1 MEEMICIELKET
13 TLEKLEAIARWKA
26 KQEGKAVSVLMSGD
40 DDTRLRNEAQACGAV
55 FCCKTDYDLIARIN
69 EMVG

>member
-26 KQEGKAVSVLMSGD
+26 KQEGKAVSVEDLVGIAC
-40 DDTRLRNEAQACGAV
+40 AQKSPAHYKFGGVV
-55 FCCKTDYDLIARIN
+55 FMEYCL
-69 EMVG
+69 

>member
-26 KQEGKAVSVLMSGD
+26 KQEGKAVSVEDLVGIAIERHLDRLSEKLMHNVHSFTENG
-40 DDTRLRNEAQACGAV
+40 QK
-55 FCCKTDYDLIARIN
+55 KT
-69 EMVG
+69 ETSE

>member
-26 KQEGKAVSVLMSGD
+26 KQEGKAVSV
-40 DDTRLRNEAQACGAV
+40 E
-55 FCCKTDYDLIARIN
+55 DLVGIAIERAFGQIIGKAKHQS
-69 EMVG
+69 VVI

>member
-26 KQEGKAVSVLMSGD
+26 KQEGKAVSSRGSCGM
-40 DDTRLRNEAQACGAV
+40 RLSRHLDRLSEKLNIKA
-55 FCCKTDYDLIARIN
+55 
-69 EMVG
+69 

>member
-26 KQEGKAVSVLMSGD
+26 KQEGKEIKPAG
-40 DDTRLRNEAQACGAV
+40 
-55 FCCKTDYDLIARIN
+55 
-69 EMVG
+69 

>member
-26 KQEGKAVSVLMSGD
+26 KQEKRSA
-40 DDTRLRNEAQACGAV
+40 
-55 FCCKTDYDLIARIN
+55 
-69 EMVG
+69 

>member
-26 KQEGKAVSVLMSGD
+26 KQEGKAVSVEDLVGIAIERHLD
-40 DDTRLRNEAQACGAV
+40 RLSEKLNIKA
-55 FCCKTDYDLIARIN
+55 
-69 EMVG
+69 